1 MSHCLS
7 PQLDPNKKL
16 FVALITKNVEE
27 CVPLKGTNT
36 RKNCIPVERRK
47 LWKRHTKLS
56 KQLVVE
62 KNAIKMA
69 KIIEER
75 QKIESKLSQD
85 YLEREEI

>member
-1 MSHCLS
+1 MEDMD
-7 PQLDPNKKL
+7 PPMALDWMLEKIL
-16 FVALITKNVEE
+16 EVVEE

-47 LWKRHTKLS
+47 LWKRHAKLS

-69 KIIEER
+69 KHPVFPR
-75 QKIESKLSQD
+75 SK
-85 YLEREEI
+85 